1 MAGKRGGKEI
11 LYFGI
16 SSCERSREREREGEV
31 GKLCQLAAR
40 RRNFAKFFHS
50 EICTP
55 VDNNRTHTYQQR
67 QRNTTLRNTPPSLP
81 EFYNATV
88 VTWLDFNT
96 EGTWFGN
103 KRGRVQPGS
112 LRET

>member
-1 MAGKRGGKEI
+1 MPT
-11 LYFGI
+11 
-16 SSCERSREREREGEV
+16 
-31 GKLCQLAAR
+31 R

-50 EICTP
+50 EICAP

-67 QRNTTLRNTPPSLP
+67 QRNTTLRNTPPSLR